1 MIVDCAIYRNGV
13 RTPGPADFSDALD
26 EARASGDAFLW
37 IGLHE
42 PTEKEFELVTSEFGL
57 HPLAVEDALHAH
69 QRPKLDLY
77 EDSVFVVLK
86 TLRYTEESSAVETGE
101 LMIFVGDS
109 FIVTVRHGTANPLS
123 DVRRRL
129 ERQDDVLRYGP
140 GAVMYAV
147 CDAVVD
153 AYVAVATELEVDL
166 QELEGRVFST
176 NRDNDTERIYLLKR
190 EVLEFRR
197 AAQPLSDPIRRLAT
211 SDVLYVPTATQPF
224 FRDVGDNLARV
235 NEQVEAFDR
244 LLSDVLSANLAQVGV
259 RQNEDM
265 RKISAWAAMAAVP
278 TMLAGIYGMNF
289 KHMPELRQWW
299 GYPAVLIVM
308 VVVCLVLHRLF
319 RRNGWL

>member
-42 PTEKEFELVTSEFGL
+42 PTEKEFELVTAEFGL

-86 TLRYTEESSAVETGE
+86 TLRYTDESSSVETGE

-129 ERQDDVLRYGP
+129 ESQEDVLRHGP
-140 GAVMYAV
+140 GAVLYAV

-153 AYVAVATELEVDL
+153 AYVTVAAELEVDL
-166 QELEGRVFST
+166 QELESRVFST
-176 NRDNDTERIYLLKR
+176 KRENDTERIYLLKR

-197 AAQPLSDPIRRLAT
+197 AALPLSDPIRRLST
-211 SDVLYVPTATQPF
+211 TDVLYVPASTQPF
-224 FRDVGDNLARV
+224 FRDVGDHLARV
-235 NEQVEAFDR
+235 NEQVESFDR

-278 TMLAGIYGMNF
+278 TMLAGVYGMNF
-289 KHMPELRQWW
+289 EHMPELRQWW
-299 GYPAVLIVM
+299 GYPAVLILMLVA
-308 VVVCLVLHRLF
+308 CLFLHRLF